1 MSWHRLA
8 KQARPRAQEPKRD
21 IPYEIPGQRLGPQL
35 ASEIARLF
43 DDFHIPSFVWDWIEK
58 SPWTETRN
66 HLEFEFIIPDHLIIE
81 AQKALATVGFIS
93 CAAESACHMFE
104 EFPFK
109 PLPTIHFH
117 HISRVDEVISL
128 RKQTALATKLP
139 LTLAPPAPND
149 PDFMLSN
156 EPRLSGSPAAFAP
169 LPDIMY
175 PFRLLAPV
183 RFAEALVLQACQDV
197 DVERETVIRGYML
210 RLGYLKQCGQG
221 PTGLLD
227 QEYFH
232 EYLWPFWAALEQG
245 AFQLMIAHARRL
257 KDKLNRTGF
266 RLPTAEELEQKKA
279 KRRVQ
284 QMRNRGTTAS

>member
-1 MSWHRLA
+1 MSWHRS
-8 KQARPRAQEPKRD
+8 KQPRPRAQESKRD
-21 IPYEIPGQRLGPQL
+21 IPYELPGQRLGPQL

-43 DDFHIPSFVWDWIEK
+43 DDAQIPSFVWDWIEK
-58 SPWTETRN
+58 SPLTETRN
-66 HLEFEFIIPDHLIIE
+66 HLEFEFVNPDHLIIE
-81 AQKALATVGFIS
+81 AQKALSTVGFKS

-128 RKQTALATKLP
+128 RKQTALAARLHLP
-139 LTLAPPAPND
+139 PNTSPAPND

-156 EPRLSGSPAAFAP
+156 DPRLGGSPAAFAP
-169 LPDIMY
+169 LPDELY

-183 RFAEALVLQACQDV
+183 RFAEALILQTARDV
-197 DVERETVIRGYML
+197 DIERETVIRGYML

-221 PTGLLD
+221 PRGFLGQAD
-227 QEYFH
+227 FH
-232 EYLWPFWAALEQG
+232 EYLWPFWAALEKG
-245 AFQLMIAHARRL
+245 EFPLMIAHARRL

-266 RLPTAEELEQKKA
+266 RLPTQEEMEQKKA
-279 KRRVQ
+279 KREMQ
-284 QMRNRGTTAS
+284 